1 MIWADIDEVCTLWV
15 LSSISYRRIWQSM
28 FSYAVKHH
36 TKKADIEARNRQNL
50 SPLTLASKLGRFQL
64 FNEIIQLQSYV
75 SFPFRCCL
83 LISSVVRSFK

>member
-1 MIWADIDEVCTLWV
+1 
-15 LSSISYRRIWQSM
+15 M

-36 TKKADIEARNRQNL
+36 TKKADIEACNRQNL

-75 SFPFRCCL
+75 TTL
-83 LISSVVRSFK
+83 LDYRAGSWYLRALRLESDCGPLVHIFAILTLS